1 MARKRR
7 RKWQGSRIKS
17 LPHVEAEVRDRRGRV
32 VRRKSVEEMLRELKR
47 RLKKSGVMEK
57 VREKMY
63 YEKPS
68 DRRRRERARIR
79 YMIQKQQRRRERG
92 G

>member
-1 MARKRR
+1 
-7 RKWQGSRIKS
+7 
-17 LPHVEAEVRDRRGRV
+17 VEADVRDRRGRV

-79 YMIQKQQRRRERG
+79 YMIQKQKRRERG